1 MTIGNMMLGE
11 SKFFMGYSRWDDVT
25 GKYETWE
32 DSVDRVMKM
41 HREKY
46 AKVMTDELES
56 YFKFAEDAYK
66 EKLVLGAQRA
76 LQFGGEQ
83 LFKHEARIYNCSV
96 SYADR
101 PSFFNECLYLMLC
114 GCGVGFSVQP
124 KHIDQLPT
132 IARRS
137 QKRVKIFQ
145 VPDSIEGWSD
155 AVAVLLSSYF
165 TEGGTHPEYRGC
177 QVHFD
182 FTKIRPEG
190 SKISGGFKAP
200 GPNGLRNALIKCED
214 LLEHVLLDNPIT
226 KMSSIVVYDIIMHL
240 SDAVLSGGVRRS
252 ATICVFDKNDNDML
266 TAKTGD
272 WFINNPQR
280 GRSNNSALIIR
291 DDLTRD
297 EWANIMKSVKD
308 FGEPGFIFSD
318 SDDFLYNPCV
328 EIGMLPKTVAGV
340 SGFQFCNLTEIN
352 GGKCTTKEIFIQACT
367 ASAIL
372 GTIQAGYT
380 NFKYLSD
387 ATRQITEQEA
397 LIGCSITGWMNN
409 PDVLFDIENMK
420 EGARLIVD
428 INKKIASLL
437 GINQAARTTCAKP
450 SGNASVLLGTASGI
464 HGEHSKKY
472 FRHVQMN
479 VNDEV
484 AKYIQKINPKMVEK
498 SVWSANGTDVVVA
511 FPIETKDGSVYKHE
525 LLGVKQLEYVKLA
538 QQYWVEYGTNVEL
551 CMHPKLRHNIS
562 NTITVDNWDEVEQY
576 LFDNREW
583 FAGVSLLSSYG
594 DKAYVQAPF
603 TEVVMFDE
611 IVRLYG
617 EGALFASGLIVEALR
632 SFGENLWL
640 ACDTLNGH
648 GLVLG
653 EQSEDLL
660 KRDWI
665 RRANKFSVN
674 YFNQDIEL
682 MTSCLKDCYNLHKW
696 STIINTIVPIDF
708 AKELGAKT
716 YVAIDTLGSQGC
728 SGGTCEL
735 TF

>member
-32 DSVDRVMKM
+32 DSVDRVMTM

-56 YFKFAEDAYK
+56 YFKFAEEAYK

-328 EIGMLPKTVAGV
+328 TGDTLVTVKDHNLTVGGKTVAEGGSYNIRMDMLV
-340 SGFQFCNLTEIN
+340 DLFNTSGGDYTLCPMVLSVNTET
-352 GGKCTTKEIFIQACT
+352 GQKGWSALQGAACT
-367 ASAIL
+367 RKNAEVFEVTDVSTGKTVKATADHLIW
-372 GTIQAGYT
+372 TVNRGYVKVCELVET
-380 NFKYLSD
+380 
-387 ATRQITEQEA
+387 
-397 LIGCSITGWMNN
+397 
-409 PDVLFDIENMK
+409 DVLM
-420 EGARLIVD
+420 
-428 INKKIASLL
+428 IN
-437 GINQAARTTCAKP
+437 
-450 SGNASVLLGTASGI
+450 
-464 HGEHSKKY
+464 
-472 FRHVQMN
+472 
-479 VNDEV
+479 
-484 AKYIQKINPKMVEK
+484 
-498 SVWSANGTDVVVA
+498 
-511 FPIETKDGSVYKHE
+511 
-525 LLGVKQLEYVKLA
+525 
-538 QQYWVEYGTNVEL
+538 
-551 CMHPKLRHNIS
+551 
-562 NTITVDNWDEVEQY
+562 
-576 LFDNREW
+576 
-583 FAGVSLLSSYG
+583 
-594 DKAYVQAPF
+594 
-603 TEVVMFDE
+603 
-611 IVRLYG
+611 
-617 EGALFASGLIVEALR
+617 
-632 SFGENLWL
+632 
-640 ACDTLNGH
+640 
-648 GLVLG
+648 
-653 EQSEDLL
+653 
-660 KRDWI
+660 
-665 RRANKFSVN
+665 
-674 YFNQDIEL
+674 
-682 MTSCLKDCYNLHKW
+682 
-696 STIINTIVPIDF
+696 
-708 AKELGAKT
+708 
-716 YVAIDTLGSQGC
+716 
-728 SGGTCEL
+728 
-735 TF
+735 